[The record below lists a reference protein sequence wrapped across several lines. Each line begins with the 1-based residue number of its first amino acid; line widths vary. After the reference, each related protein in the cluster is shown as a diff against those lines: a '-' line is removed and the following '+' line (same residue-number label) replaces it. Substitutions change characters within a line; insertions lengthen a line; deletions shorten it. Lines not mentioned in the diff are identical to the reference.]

1 MTKTITLTD
10 EEFKRV
16 YSIID
21 REYES
26 LCERVKVDRPGL
38 SNNIEDYLTHDIYT
52 NLTKQFN
59 NEWRI

>member
-21 REYES
+21 REYEA

-52 NLTKQFN
+52 KIKNAN
-59 NEWRI
+59 SPN

>member
-1 MTKTITLTD
+1 MKTITLTD
-10 EEFKRV
+10 QEFKRV

-59 NEWRI
+59 NERRI